1 MFIDHVSENSS
12 FRRKKA
18 NRESESS
25 GAKVD
30 VLATKSLKQNPWI
43 FDRLHVRFFPAIYRT
58 TDSCPWLPKN
68 TKQMEIGFIRSLELL
83 DWNVPSVL

>member
-1 MFIDHVSENSS
+1 MCIDHVSENSS

-30 VLATKSLKQNPWI
+30 VVATKSLKQNPWI
-43 FDRLHVRFFPAIYRT
+43 FDRFFPAIYRT
-58 TDSCPWLPKN
+58 TDSCPWLLKN
-68 TKQMEIGFIRSLELL
+68 TKQMAIGFIRSLELL
-83 DWNVPSVL
+83 NWNVPSVL